1 MSYST
6 SRASL
11 ASTGTAPPP
20 QPSPATGCS
29 SSGYPV
35 LDLLQSPPDPV
46 FHRNDVGILLHPDSR
61 YTVASLM
68 DIGRDDVYELQLR
81 HSGDPL
87 PNSIPMR
94 CGTLLRH
101 YTSTVIAIG
110 GEGGTMAWVD
120 LWRSILL
127 CDVLRPDPF
136 LLGVPVPLP
145 LTLMSL
151 NDGLGVT
158 LDFASHSRGISF
170 NRDKGCLTLV
180 HLERNESPPPFH
192 AATRGL
198 GGQDVQVLDW
208 ELTTWSNIKMS
219 NSLEDW
225 HKEYNVQAS
234 NITFDDPAAVSRML
248 EDFGLL
254 RGPPPPREH
263 SDDEAAT
270 AAAAAQAQQRLELQ
284 NLSMCEPI
292 LCPNGK
298 DDVVYLVAREKYLH
312 PKAWCVAV
320 DMKNQGTLKHVA
332 NIGDQYHSFCHR
344 IFCLSRISKYTN
356 PKMRFIESSA
366 TDPVSVV
373 KEESNYQA
381 GALE

>member
-1 MSYST
+1 
-6 SRASL
+6 
-11 ASTGTAPPP
+11 
-20 QPSPATGCS
+20 
-29 SSGYPV
+29 
-35 LDLLQSPPDPV
+35 
-46 FHRNDVGILLHPDSR
+46 
-61 YTVASLM
+61 
-68 DIGRDDVYELQLR
+68 
-81 HSGDPL
+81 
-87 PNSIPMR
+87 
-94 CGTLLRH
+94 
-101 YTSTVIAIG
+101 
-110 GEGGTMAWVD
+110 MAWVD

-320 DMKNQGTLKHVA
+320 
-332 NIGDQYHSFCHR
+332 C
-344 IFCLSRISKYTN
+344 
-356 PKMRFIESSA
+356 
-366 TDPVSVV
+366 
-373 KEESNYQA
+373 
-381 GALE
+381 